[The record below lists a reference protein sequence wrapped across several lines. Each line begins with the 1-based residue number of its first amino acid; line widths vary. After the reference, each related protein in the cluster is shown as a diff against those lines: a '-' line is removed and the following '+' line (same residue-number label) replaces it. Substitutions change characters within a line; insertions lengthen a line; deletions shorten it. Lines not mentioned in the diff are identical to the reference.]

1 MLKKLQ
7 KPRRADRFDWIPM
20 TLRTVSGFNSCVT
33 VAITSMIFMVTIRDA
48 VLSSEIGWFSAT
60 TIALMAAGP
69 VVITWHFTNAKGMI
83 EKVLRT
89 PKTEEESEITEI
101 KASQNSLS
109 SVEAMSTTCDAHTVP
124 SGISI
129 ITERDIG
136 IERELFGL
144 STIILRAL
152 AGFISCHTIC
162 LGSIIYTF
170 TIRSAVVTGG
180 VMPGNLEVFIAIIGP
195 IITSWSF
202 MRAANTISVLISG
215 SSAIIRARQRIAEI
229 IKPQA

>member
-1 MLKKLQ
+1 MLVRKENPKR
-7 KPRRADRFDWIPM
+7 PDRFDWIPM
-20 TLRTVSGFNSCVT
+20 MLRTVSGFNSCVT
-33 VAITSMIFMVTIRDA
+33 VAVTSVIFMVTIRDA
-48 VLSSEIGWFSAT
+48 VLSSEIGWFNGW
-60 TIALMAAGP
+60 TIAMMAAGP

-89 PKTEEESEITEI
+89 PIPTVEDSEVTEVKI
-101 KASQNSLS
+101 AQNSLS
-109 SVEAMSTTCDAHTVP
+109 AVEEMTCTSDCHRIP
-124 SGISI
+124 SGANI

-180 VMPGNLEVFIAIIGP
+180 TMPGNIEVLVAIIGP

-215 SSAIIRARQRIAEI
+215 TTALVKMRERLAAIISP
-229 IKPQA
+229 K